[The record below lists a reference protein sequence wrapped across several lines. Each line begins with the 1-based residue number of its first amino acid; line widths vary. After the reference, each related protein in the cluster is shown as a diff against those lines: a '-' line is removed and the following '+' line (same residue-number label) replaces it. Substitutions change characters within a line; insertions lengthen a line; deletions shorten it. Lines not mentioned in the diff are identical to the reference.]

1 MIMDNSQNAFNA
13 DLAQLTEKLDENER
27 AIFKY
32 GQQGL
37 NDFIRWQSG
46 ETNKIT
52 TSDMVINHKKRKRAA
67 MDS

>member
-1 MIMDNSQNAFNA
+1 MIMDTSQNALNE
-13 DLAQLTEKLDENER
+13 DLAKLTEKLDESER
-27 AIFKY
+27 TIFHR

-37 NDFIRWQSG
+37 NDFVRWQSG
-46 ETNKIT
+46 ETQKIT